1 MWTARGLSA
10 MTSLRNRTSICGVVC
25 PLIPQIAALN
35 DWLRGYAKANGFT
48 YVDYHAALSTPAGA
62 MKPGYA
68 TDGVHPT
75 PQGYAVMRPLA
86 TAAIAKALG
95 R

>member
-1 MWTARGLSA
+1 
-10 MTSLRNRTSICGVVC
+10 
-25 PLIPQIAALN
+25 
-35 DWLRGYAKANGFT
+35 
-48 YVDYHAALSTPAGA
+48 

-75 PQGYAVMRPLA
+75 PQGYAAMRPLA